1 MPKMASKIRLRKTKE
16 ARKTTMKRGDIY
28 RVHRPQGDPKRH
40 RSYVVVS
47 RQPLIDSTFSTVIGA
62 PVSGDGDGL
71 STQVAVGTN
80 EGLKHESWI
89 LCDNLRSLRKA
100 ELTQFVGSLSND
112 KIAELDEA
120 LRIAL
125 SLE

>member
-1 MPKMASKIRLRKTKE
+1 MR
-16 ARKTTMKRGDIY
+16 RGEIY
-28 RVHRPQGDPKRH
+28 RVHKPEGDPKQY

-47 RQPLIDSTFSTVIGA
+47 RQPLIDSAYSTVICA
-62 PVSGDGDGL
+62 PVFTNGSGL
-71 STQVAVGTN
+71 STQVAIGAD

-89 LCDNLRSLRKA
+89 ACDNLRSLRKA
-100 ELTQFVGSLSND
+100 DLSHFVGSLSST
-112 KIAELDEA
+112 KLAELDKA